1 MIFYNVKLHLKQD
14 YNEILSP
21 QSQLSKLATQI
32 Q

>member
-1 MIFYNVKLHLKQD
+1 MVFHNVKQHLKQD
-14 YNEILSP
+14 YNQIVSP